1 MPQKNSLTFA
11 RLRMDSKKNFE
22 VKPFPLESEFRV
34 LSVRRR
40 LHELSREEVEEFLT
54 EALTIMAKLAHQ
66 VTQLRDH
73 VKEIEGKIGDL
84 DQ

>member
-1 MPQKNSLTFA
+1 
-11 RLRMDSKKNFE
+11 MDSKKNFE
-22 VKPFPLESEFRV
+22 IEPFPLESEFRV

-66 VTQLRDH
+66 LEQLKDY
-73 VKEIEGKIGDL
+73 VEEIEGKIGDL
-84 DQ
+84 EK